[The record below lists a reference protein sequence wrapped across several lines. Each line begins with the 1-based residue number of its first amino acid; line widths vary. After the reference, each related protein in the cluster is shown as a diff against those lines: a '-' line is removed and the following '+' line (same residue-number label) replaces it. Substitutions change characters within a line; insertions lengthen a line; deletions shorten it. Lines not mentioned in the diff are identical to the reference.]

1 MRSSAVRLGDEEPSA
16 IEGDFTAC
24 AGGAWSRWAGF
35 GGESDLDRLVGA
47 AFFLLGQVGQGALA
61 EVGER
66 GLEQAVGPPQ
76 RRQPAPTYEEAP
88 APIRSRTAGS
98 RMTAKKPS

>member
-24 AGGAWSRWAGF
+24 AGGPWSRWAGF
-35 GGESDLDRLVGA
+35 GGEGHLDRLLGA
-47 AFFLLGQVGQGALA
+47 AFFLLGQVGQGALV

-66 GLEQAVGPPQ
+66 GLEQVWGH
-76 RRQPAPTYEEAP
+76 RRRGADDVDLGGIQGELCPRY
-88 APIRSRTAGS
+88 S
-98 RMTAKKPS
+98 

>member
-16 IEGDFTAC
+16 IEGNFMAC

-35 GGESDLDRLVGA
+35 GGEGHLDRLLGA

-66 GLEQAVGPPQ
+66 GLEQAVGPQ
-76 RRQPAPTYEEAP
+76 AAGGGRR
-88 APIRSRTAGS
+88 
-98 RMTAKKPS
+98 